1 MLKLLLIAKYHQ
13 YEGISIWG
21 IDNNYINLC
30 FFCSSCYFMFLNIK
44 YIESISNIKNCM
56 GILIVIKFLNFFF
69 QKM

>member
-44 YIESISNIKNCM
+44 YIESISNIKN
-56 GILIVIKFLNFFF
+56 
-69 QKM
+69 